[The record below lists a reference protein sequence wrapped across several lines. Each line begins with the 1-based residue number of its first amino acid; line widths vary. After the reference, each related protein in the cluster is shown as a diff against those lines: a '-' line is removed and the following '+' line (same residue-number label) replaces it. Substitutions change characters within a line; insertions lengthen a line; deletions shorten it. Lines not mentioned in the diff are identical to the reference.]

1 MCFTA
6 SYTSLT
12 MGSKWKYYFTVIC
25 TYNNIQYKMCKIFK
39 GVICLDDGKHSF
51 IVIKYRPIVNN
62 SGYLPSGLTDAWKHS
77 LPW

>member
-1 MCFTA
+1 
-6 SYTSLT
+6 
-12 MGSKWKYYFTVIC
+12 
-25 TYNNIQYKMCKIFK
+25 MCKIFK